1 MQMKTGLA
9 AGMGVVFACLSAAAC
24 SSELPT
30 MGARA
35 RIERSSTVLPNGGV
49 TTQSDATPGGIG
61 GFGSGNVTAQSDT
74 ITRGIGGFGSGN

>member
-1 MQMKTGLA
+1 MRMRTGLA

-30 MGARA
+30 GARA
-35 RIERSSTVLPNGGV
+35 QIERSSAVLPNGGV

-61 GFGSGNVTAQSDT
+61 GFGSGNATAQSDT
-74 ITRGIGGFGSGN
+74 TTRGIGGFGSGN